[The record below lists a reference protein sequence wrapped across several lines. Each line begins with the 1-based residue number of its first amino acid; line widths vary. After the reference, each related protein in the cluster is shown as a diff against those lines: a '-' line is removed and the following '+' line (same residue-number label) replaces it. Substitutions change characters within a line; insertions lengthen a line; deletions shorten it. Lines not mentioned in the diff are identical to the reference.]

1 MKMLVIRYS
10 KWLGFKEAVI
20 YQPKKKKITNTKT
33 SLNVIFYSQD

>member
-1 MKMLVIRYS
+1 MLVIRYS

-20 YQPKKKKITNTKT
+20 YIPAKEKKITNTQT